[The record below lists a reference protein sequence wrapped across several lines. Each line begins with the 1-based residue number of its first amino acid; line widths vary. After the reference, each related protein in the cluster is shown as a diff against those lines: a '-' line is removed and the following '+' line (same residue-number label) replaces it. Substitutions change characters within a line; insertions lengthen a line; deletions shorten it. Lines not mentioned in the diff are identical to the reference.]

1 MNRIDVVLLIY
12 TVAVIALVFIFFTN
26 IGFSTFIAFS
36 RGFNS
41 HITIPLP
48 LDTIV
53 VSDNP
58 NGIVFVMITPDKLY
72 YLLLEASVI
81 SSILGLM
88 LLLLTRLMY
97 RRVVKSI
104 LSDGKASLKL
114 LIPTS
119 LLALGLLLMI
129 PLPISIYLSNGY
141 IVVMTNAGVVFSGLF
156 LLLSS
161 ISLLS
166 IAKMYSGHDD
176 LTELA
181 VEIEL
186 TESNTVPMEYDEV
199 TSAS

>member
-1 MNRIDVVLLIY
+1 MNRIDSILLIY
-12 TVAVIALVFIFFTN
+12 TVAVAALVLIFLTN

-36 RGFNS
+36 RGLNS
-41 HITIPLP
+41 HVTISLP

-53 VSDNP
+53 VNDNP
-58 NGIVFVMITPDKLY
+58 NGIVFVTITPGKLY
-72 YLLLEASVI
+72 YLLLETSVI

-88 LLLLTRLMY
+88 LLLLARLMY
-97 RRVVKSI
+97 GSSMRGV
-104 LSDGKASLKL
+104 LSDGKAILKL
-114 LIPTS
+114 LIPAS

-141 IVVMTNAGVVFSGLF
+141 VVVMTNAGVVFSGLF

-161 ISLLS
+161 ISLLT
-166 IAKMYSGHDD
+166 IAKMYSGYGD

-186 TESNTVPMEYDEV
+186 TESNTMPMEYDEA